1 MVSIAD
7 IEQERAAILKRVVST
22 ILRNDISR
30 DVFAQIIDGLPIKT
44 TYELTVN
51 RRFDLLSRS
60 ETSQPAKMEA
70 QTFCDSI
77 EMLNHLN
84 LDSKVRNFQ
93 LFLKQLTTQVDCPTI
108 SAVANILIF
117 LQYASSRT
125 LCDCN
130 S

>member
-44 TYELTVN
+44 TYELTVT
-51 RRFDLLSRS
+51 RRFDLLSRP
-60 ETSQPAKMEA
+60 EASQPAKMEA

-77 EMLNHLN
+77 EMLNDLN

-93 LFLKQLTTQVDCPTI
+93 LFL
-108 SAVANILIF
+108 N
-117 LQYASSRT
+117 
-125 LCDCN
+125 
-130 S
+130 